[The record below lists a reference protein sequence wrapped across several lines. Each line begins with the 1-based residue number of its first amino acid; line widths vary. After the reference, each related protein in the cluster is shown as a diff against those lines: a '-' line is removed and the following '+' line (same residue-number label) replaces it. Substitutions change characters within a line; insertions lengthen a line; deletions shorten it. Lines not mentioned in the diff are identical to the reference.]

1 MVLSV
6 IGDFF
11 ESAIK
16 RRLDVKDAG
25 SLLPGHGGLLD
36 RLDALMMASSVV
48 GLILIYYPHMW
59 VGSPLRPIEMP
70 KN

>member
-6 IGDFF
+6 VGDFF

-25 SLLPGHGGLLD
+25 TLLPGHGGLLD
-36 RLDALMMASSVV
+36 RLDGLIMASAVV

-59 VGSPLRPIEMP
+59 VGA
-70 KN
+70 